1 KFIIFCHFGVYTF
14 SGYHPLFSVE
24 IMDQTARPLQIPP
37 TFALYAEKHNL
48 FDLYHDLI
56 SQLLIHKP
64 ADPVQFLIESLEKDN
79 ARVSTVMVL
88 GPPASG
94 KHTIGKMLAG
104 RLRCP
109 HLTMQNMIPEVD
121 RKLRQKAEFYLAE
134 KQPIPTELWTSIVK
148 NRLSIQDCNRKGWV
162 MSGFPQTR
170 DQAVALQTAGV
181 IPDHVIFLEAKP
193 TVLAERA
200 IGKRWDPETGDIYHL
215 VFDQPT
221 DDDVLERLV
230 ECPGN
235 SESEINERIR
245 EFEGRIIEL
254 APCYSNVGLKVNA
267 DQPVADVFH
276 HALEFV
282 SSPRRSSAP
291 RNPRVIL
298 IGPPGSGRDT
308 QAALLAAKYGL
319 VNLNCG
325 QLIKQAIS
333 GETKA
338 GGAMKN
344 YVDRGM
350 PVPDAILLKLLK
362 ERLCQL
368 DCVTRGWVLHGYPR
382 TRGQAEQLA
391 DAGFQPNRVFFM
403 ELGNAQV
410 LERLT
415 NRMTDPVTGR
425 RYQSLYDPPTD
436 AQVKERLVQHPRD
449 TEAEVNR
456 RLSRY
461 STFREELRDFYASKS
476 LSLDVNCDQD
486 VETVFET
493 LESHIVSPLPKNFD

>member
-1 KFIIFCHFGVYTF
+1 
-14 SGYHPLFSVE
+14 
-24 IMDQTARPLQIPP
+24 MDQTARPLQIPP
-37 TFALYAEKHNL
+37 SFALYAEKHNL
-48 FDLYHDLI
+48 YDLYHDLI

-64 ADPVQFLIESLEKDN
+64 ADPIQFLVETLEKDN
-79 ARVSTVMVL
+79 AHVNTVIVL

-104 RLRCP
+104 RMRCP
-109 HLTMQNMIPEVD
+109 HLTMQNMIGEVD
-121 RKLRQKAEFYLAE
+121 RKLRQKAEFYLQE

-162 MSGFPQTR
+162 LSGYPQTR

-181 IPDHVIFLEAKP
+181 IPDRVIFLEAKP

-200 IGKRWDPETGDIYHL
+200 SGKRWDPETGDIYHL
-215 VFDQPT
+215 VFDPPT
-221 DDDVLERLV
+221 DDEVQERLA
-230 ECPGN
+230 ESPGN
-235 SESEINERIR
+235 SESEIRQRIR
-245 EFEGRIIEL
+245 EFDSRIIEL
-254 APCYSNVGLKVNA
+254 APCYANVGSAVNA

-282 SSPRRSSAP
+282 RAPRRSSAP

-298 IGPPGSGRDT
+298 IGPPGCGRDT
-308 QAALLAAKYGL
+308 QATLLASKYGV

-325 QLIKQAIS
+325 LLIKQAIA
-333 GETKA
+333 GDTKA
-338 GGAMKN
+338 GAAMKN

-362 ERLCQL
+362 ERMTQL

-410 LERLT
+410 VERLT

-425 RYQSLYDPPTD
+425 RYQNLYDPPTE
-436 AQVKERLVQHPRD
+436 ANVKARLVQHPRD
-449 TEAEVNR
+449 SEVEVNR

-461 STFREELRDFYASKS
+461 STFREELRDFYARTG
-476 LSLDVNCDQD
+476 LDVSCDQD

-493 LESHIVSPLPKNFD
+493 LESHIVNPMPKNFD